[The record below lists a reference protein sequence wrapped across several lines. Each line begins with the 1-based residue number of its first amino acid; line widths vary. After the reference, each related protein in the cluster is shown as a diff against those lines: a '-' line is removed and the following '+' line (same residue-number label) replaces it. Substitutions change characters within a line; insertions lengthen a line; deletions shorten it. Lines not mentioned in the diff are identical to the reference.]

1 MSLNEAG
8 QYVVPVAEFSATE
21 DQAPPM
27 QAEDADDEPATGP
40 AECAVVEVDYWEC
53 REDGRQIVRRHVV
66 PRVEAFTP
74 CSEGCPVEVQQ
85 LENQRDTRAV
95 GLSVLSDSW
104 KDALLF
110 FL

>member
-1 MSLNEAG
+1 M
-8 QYVVPVAEFSATE
+8 
-21 DQAPPM
+21 
-27 QAEDADDEPATGP
+27 
-40 AECAVVEVDYWEC
+40 
-53 REDGRQIVRRHVV
+53 

-104 KDALLF
+104 KKLF
-110 FL
+110 FFIVDLDMYNHYDCENFPKILK